1 MWPAEARFKEGTKL
15 TEDKRHLQ
23 GRTSTVTEE
32 TETNFEA
39 LTPEEEKV
47 LRMRHGLSEDDNHSL
62 KFALGANEEAQAKL
76 AMMEKNLV
84 DAFQWGETTRFEVTE
99 DHIEAKA
106 KIIEKLRDS

>member
-1 MWPAEARFKEGTKL
+1 
-15 TEDKRHLQ
+15 LQ

-47 LRMRHGLSEDDNHSL
+47 LRMLHGLSEDDSHAL
-62 KFALGANEEAQAKL
+62 KFALGANEEALAKL

-84 DAFQWGETTRFEVTE
+84 DAFQWGETDKFEVTDE
-99 DHIEAKA
+99 HMAAKA